1 MFVFLS
7 FYVALAGVENER
19 ENIGAFPAL
28 AVTGKTWSRAKNVQ
42 GCRGRGGTGRGWALQ
57 GVAGRE
63 RTPERAG
70 QGWTRG
76 RNGDTRAGQAHPRG
90 TPRGRG

>member
-7 FYVALAGVENER
+7 FYVALVGVENER
-19 ENIGAFPAL
+19 KNIGAFPAL

-42 GCRGRGGTGRGWALQ
+42 GCRGRG
-57 GVAGRE
+57 
-63 RTPERAG
+63 RT
-70 QGWTRG
+70 G

-90 TPRGRG
+90 ERHGAGARNGSGERV